1 MSSRLSSSR
10 RAVVALALAA
20 GLALSVPALV
30 GCTADSAAPP
40 ESGSAA
46 PAETDAAEFSPATG
60 QTVAAEQ
67 YTFTLPEGWGFPDGA
82 PEGFDEATFASDLQ
96 GDDDTYQDSLNIL
109 TSPAGEV
116 TPDQVEDV
124 GVTELESAGATDV
137 QVLPRIT
144 AAGSE
149 SSHLTA
155 GFSQN
160 GVDYLIDQYYLTDA
174 GQTYIVT
181 FSFSADTP
189 QPERDALSQSV
200 LATWQWV

>member
-1 MSSRLSSSR
+1 MSSRLFSSR
-10 RAVVALALAA
+10 RAAVSLLLVAGLTLGAPALA
-20 GLALSVPALV
+20 
-30 GCTADSAAPP
+30 GCTADSAPP
-40 ESGSAA
+40 AESDSAA
-46 PAETDAAEFSPATG
+46 PAETGAAEFSPATG

-96 GDDDTYQDSLNIL
+96 DDDEYQDSLNIL

-124 GVTELESAGATDV
+124 GVTELENAGATEV
-137 QVLPRIT
+137 RVLPRIT

-155 GFSQN
+155 GFAQD

-181 FSFSADTP
+181 FSFSPDTP
-189 QPERDALSQSV
+189 QADRDALAQSV
-200 LATWQWV
+200 LSTWQWV